1 MTNFYGESTTF
12 FQDLG
17 HGVFADRTAALGLA
31 APSRSKLGFGIA
43 FLDANND
50 GRLDLL
56 TANGHVT
63 DYRPE
68 FAYTMPAQLLIGDG
82 RRRLTDISDRAG
94 PPFQALHL
102 GRGLAIGDLDND
114 GRTDALLVAADE
126 PLVLLHNVTDGGHSL
141 TVRLEGTA
149 SNRDAVGAR
158 VTVTA
163 FGRRQV
169 ITRFGGGSYLSAAD
183 PRIHVGL
190 GRAGRAE
197 LVEVAWPSGRIDR
210 HRDLIADRAYL
221 LREGETTARPLSGWD
236 ISWRLDQKPV
246 FLEEN
251 GFPTLVWRSHPSSLW
266 YSLGETPITLRN
278 WRLK

>member
-1 MTNFYGESTTF
+1 MPRGSRPTPPAAIKRAWAWRAATSTVTASADLAVTNFYGESTTF

-141 TVRLEGTA
+141 TLRLEGTA

-158 VTVTA
+158 VTLTA
-163 FGRRQV
+163 LGAGRSSPDSAAAATCRRPIPGSMSDWAGPGVPNSSRSPGRRDALIATATSSPIEPTCSVKARPRQG
-169 ITRFGGGSYLSAAD
+169 RSRGGTY
-183 PRIHVGL
+183 
-190 GRAGRAE
+190 GRAG
-197 LVEVAWPSGRIDR
+197 VDR
-210 HRDLIADRAYL
+210 
-221 LREGETTARPLSGWD
+221 
-236 ISWRLDQKPV
+236 
-246 FLEEN
+246 N
-251 GFPTLVWRSHPSSLW
+251 RS
-266 YSLGETPITLRN
+266 E
-278 WRLK
+278 